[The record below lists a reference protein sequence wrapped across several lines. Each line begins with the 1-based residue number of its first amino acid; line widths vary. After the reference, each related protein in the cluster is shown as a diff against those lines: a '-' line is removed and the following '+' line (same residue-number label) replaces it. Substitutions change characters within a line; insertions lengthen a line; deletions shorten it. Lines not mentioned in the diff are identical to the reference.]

1 MKKILIPAAFLLIL
15 NACNNSSNSTE
26 QKKESVAEII
36 KDTVVTPMPA
46 PSAGGCY
53 MMVVSKD
60 TAFMHLEDSTGFLSG
75 HLMYK
80 RFEKDS
86 NKGVVTLSPEKDGKI
101 HGWYNFAS
109 EGTQSVREIVF
120 KVTDSTM
127 AEGYG
132 DVKMKGDTIVYKY
145 PTVLKFEEKHPF
157 KKTDCK

>member
-15 NACNNSSNSTE
+15 NACNNSSDNKE
-26 QKKESVAEII
+26 QKKERVEEII
-36 KDTVVTPMPA
+36 KDTVVTPVA
-46 PSAGGCY
+46 VPSAGFCY
-53 MMVVSKD
+53 MMIISKD

-86 NKGVVTLSPEKDGKI
+86 NKGVVTLSSEKDGKM

-109 EGTQSVREIVF
+109 EGTQSVREIIF

-132 DVKMKGDTIVYKY
+132 DVK
-145 PTVLKFEEKHPF
+145 
-157 KKTDCK
+157 

>member
-1 MKKILIPAAFLLIL
+1 MKKILIASAFLLIL
-15 NACNNSSNSTE
+15 NACNNTSDNTDL
-26 QKKESVAEII
+26 KKEPVAEII
-36 KDTVVTPMPA
+36 QDTVVTPVA
-46 PSAGGCY
+46 TAYSAGCY
-53 MMVVSKD
+53 MMVISKD
-60 TAFMHLEDSTGFLSG
+60 TAFMHLDDSTGFLSG

-86 NKGVVTLSPEKDGKI
+86 NKGVVTLSPEQDGKM

-109 EGTQSVREIVF
+109 EGTQSVREIIF

-145 PTVLKFEEKHPF
+145 PTVIKFEEKHPF
-157 KKTDCK
+157 KKRDCK

>member
-1 MKKILIPAAFLLIL
+1 MKKILISAVLLLIL
-15 NACNNSSNSTE
+15 SACNNSSDNTE
-26 QKKESVAEII
+26 QKKEPVAEVI
-36 KDTVVTPMPA
+36 KDTLVTAVAPA
-46 PSAGGCY
+46 SQGSCY
-53 MMVVSKD
+53 MMVISKD

-86 NKGVVTLSPEKDGKI
+86 NKGVVTLSPEKDGKM
-101 HGWYNFAS
+101 HGWYNFSS
-109 EGTQSVREIVF
+109 EGMQSVREIIF

-145 PTVLKFEEKHPF
+145 PTVLKFEHKHPF
-157 KKTDCK
+157 KKRDCK